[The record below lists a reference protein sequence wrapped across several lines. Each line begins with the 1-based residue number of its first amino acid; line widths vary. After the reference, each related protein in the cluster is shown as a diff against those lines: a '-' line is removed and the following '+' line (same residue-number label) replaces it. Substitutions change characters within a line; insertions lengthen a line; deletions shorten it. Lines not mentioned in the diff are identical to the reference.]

1 MAFISTGGAKIMRE
15 SSKAALGGIVAALAV
30 VVMLATYISPLLVYT
45 APPFAGLLLIFI
57 IKEIGYSWAFGTYAA
72 VSLLSVFVIADKESA
87 VFFTFFFGFYPIL
100 RSFLC
105 KKISIKPLSFFIGL
119 VIFNISLIVSVWF
132 CSYVFGIDYS
142 EITSGG
148 KSVIILFYGL
158 MNVVFVVYDY
168 LFLKLNVLYDRT
180 LSGKV
185 KKLFRH

>member
-1 MAFISTGGAKIMRE
+1 MRE

-105 KKISIKPLSFFIGL
+105 KKILCLIRFYSFIFVFIH
-119 VIFNISLIVSVWF
+119 
-132 CSYVFGIDYS
+132 Y
-142 EITSGG
+142 SGG
-148 KSVIILFYGL
+148 GSNKMLL
-158 MNVVFVVYDY
+158 
-168 LFLKLNVLYDRT
+168 
-180 LSGKV
+180 
-185 KKLFRH
+185 